1 MLSIERVKELIGR
14 KDLKDQDAELIR
26 DELRTLAEI
35 IYEKWRRERNV
46 LSRSTEQGENCT
58 NSPSAQ

>member
-14 KDLKDQDAELIR
+14 KDLKDQDAERIR

-35 IYEKWRRERNV
+35 IYEKWRREKHDLNHPRESGQE
-46 LSRSTEQGENCT
+46 LR
-58 NSPSAQ
+58 